1 MMLNAI
7 KSFFEEN
14 ISSGTPEDPDHQ
26 LRLATAALLIE
37 MMQQDHKV
45 IEEEREA
52 VRAAL
57 REQFNLDED
66 EIRELLELARQEAEM
81 ATDYYQFTRLIASQ
95 CSPEEKK
102 KVIEYLWKIAYSD
115 NHLDPLEE
123 HMIRRLADLL
133 YVPHRDFIHAKHKAQ
148 RDLN

>member
-14 ISSGTPEDPDHQ
+14 ISSPTPEDPDHQ

-37 MMQQDHKV
+37 MMHQDHKV
-45 IEEEREA
+45 GEEEREA

-81 ATDYYQFTRLIASQ
+81 ATDYYQFTRLIAGQ

-102 KVIEYLWKIAYSD
+102 KVIEYLWKVAYSD

-148 RDLN
+148 H